1 MPASCSAA
9 ATRSNTRRA
18 PGSAAASVSVS
29 TRPAAGS
36 YPIRRPPAN
45 HSAAVTSSRSSAVT
59 SARSGAVTSARSGS
73 VTGVRSGSVTGVR
86 SGAVTRVRSAAVT
99 GTRSGRVAPEVLFL
113 LIGVPV
119 TIEP

>member
-1 MPASCSAA
+1 MVRATAIAPKPAPHPG
-9 ATRSNTRRA
+9 RRN
-18 PGSAAASVSVS
+18 
-29 TRPAAGS
+29 PAAQ
-36 YPIRRPPAN
+36 
-45 HSAAVTSSRSSAVT
+45 V
-59 SARSGAVTSARSGS
+59 SARSGA